1 MAIAAKSCIKQGLC
15 KQHPQND
22 YHKQQP
28 ASDIQEAWLQSPKS
42 RLKPWSFLVHGWDR
56 IKNLNCYSL
65 LALSTHKKAKCYPT
79 MTKFYWG

>member
-56 IKNLNCYSL
+56 IKILNC
-65 LALSTHKKAKCYPT
+65 
-79 MTKFYWG
+79 